1 MIYCITGGTGL
12 VGRAVKQALIDQG
25 HTVRIL
31 SRNPRREGEFRWDPS
46 KQTMDLDALDG
57 VHGIV
62 HLAGASV
69 SSRWTAS
76 HKRDIMNSR
85 IQGAQTLYRGIEA
98 MATRPEVFVGASAV
112 GIYPNSLDRVYTE
125 LDGGAKGFLGDVVR
139 EWEAQ
144 SDRFAD
150 LGLRVAKIRIG
161 IVLGHGGGVLGTLL
175 PLFRFG
181 LGSALGDGKHW
192 MPWIHADDLA
202 AMVARLA
209 TDSALDG
216 IWNGVGTESA
226 TNRDF
231 SKALAQVLGKP
242 FWMPAPPAWALRLL
256 LGEMA
261 QIALMSTHCSA
272 QKWKNLGF
280 EYQFNELDAALKN
293 LVG

>member
-1 MIYCITGGTGL
+1 
-12 VGRAVKQALIDQG
+12 
-25 HTVRIL
+25 
-31 SRNPRREGEFRWDPS
+31 
-46 KQTMDLDALDG
+46 
-57 VHGIV
+57 
-62 HLAGASV
+62 
-69 SSRWTAS
+69 
-76 HKRDIMNSR
+76 MNSR

-98 MATRPEVFVGASAV
+98 MAARPEVFVGASAV

-175 PLFRFG
+175 PLFRIG

-216 IWNGVGTESA
+216 IWNGVGAESA

-231 SKALAQVLGKP
+231 SKALARVLDKP
-242 FWMPAPPAWALRLL
+242 FWMPAPPAWALRLV

-280 EYQFNELDAALKN
+280 KYQFKELDAALKN

>member
-31 SRNPRREGEFRWDPS
+31 SRNPRQEGEYSWDPS
-46 KQTMDLDALDG
+46 QQTMDSAALDG
-57 VHGIV
+57 AHGIV

-69 SSRWTAS
+69 SSRWTAN
-76 HKRDIMNSR
+76 HKRAIMNSR

-112 GIYPNSLDRVYTE
+112 GIYPSSFDRVYTE

-144 SDRFAD
+144 SDRFES
-150 LGLRVAKIRIG
+150 LGIRVAKIRIG
-161 IVLGHGGGVLGTLL
+161 IVLGRNNGILKMLL
-175 PLFRFG
+175 PIFRLG
-181 LGSALGDGKHW
+181 LGSALGNGKQW
-192 MPWIHADDLA
+192 LPWIHVEDLA
-202 AMVARLA
+202 AMIARLA
-209 TDSALDG
+209 TDPNLRG
-216 IWNGVGTESA
+216 TWNGTGPDSA

-231 SKALAQVLGKP
+231 SRTLAEAVKRP
-242 FWMPAPPAWALRLL
+242 FWMPAVPLWTLKLV

-261 QIALMSTHCSA
+261 QIAIMSTNCSA
-272 QKWKNLGF
+272 VKWNTIGFKYRFSNLST
-280 EYQFNELDAALKN
+280 ALKD
-293 LVG
+293 LVQ

>member
-31 SRNPRREGEFRWDPS
+31 SRNPRQEGEYSWDPS
-46 KQTMDLDALDG
+46 QQTMDSAALDG
-57 VHGIV
+57 AHGIV

-76 HKRDIMNSR
+76 HKRAIMNSR
-85 IQGAQTLYRGIEA
+85 IQGAQTLYRCIEA

-112 GIYPNSLDRVYTE
+112 GIYPSSLDRVYTE

-144 SDRFAD
+144 SDRFES
-150 LGLRVAKIRIG
+150 LGIRVTKIRIG
-161 IVLGHGGGVLGTLL
+161 IVLGRNNGILKMLL
-175 PLFRFG
+175 PIFRLG
-181 LGSALGDGKHW
+181 LGSALGNGKQW
-192 MPWIHADDLA
+192 LPWIHVDDLA
-202 AMVARLA
+202 AMIARLA
-209 TDSALDG
+209 TDPELHG
-216 IWNGVGTESA
+216 TWNGTGPDSA

-231 SKALAQVLGKP
+231 SRTLAEAVKRP
-242 FWMPAPPAWALRLL
+242 FWMPAVPLWTLKLV

-261 QIALMSTHCSA
+261 QIAIMSTNCSA
-272 QKWKNLGF
+272 VKWNTIGFKYRFSNLST
-280 EYQFNELDAALKN
+280 ALKD
-293 LVG
+293 LVQ